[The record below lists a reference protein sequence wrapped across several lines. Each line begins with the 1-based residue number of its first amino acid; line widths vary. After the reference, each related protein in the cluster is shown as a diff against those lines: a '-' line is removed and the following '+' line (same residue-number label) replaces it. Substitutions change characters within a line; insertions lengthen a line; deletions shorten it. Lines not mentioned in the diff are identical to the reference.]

1 MARAH
6 LQFDF
11 TDKLS
16 LLLSGEW
23 FKQNDHALGLKF
35 KRETFIEYPAFPQLR
50 PLGLGG
56 FPTGTRNFASEY
68 DPTTNIQTYAG
79 TGTLTWELDDRFTL
93 VNIANYRDLASTL
106 IQDLDMSAVVNGPAT
121 TGLPP
126 TIQTRFVSSHQTS
139 DELQLH
145 YTSDK
150 LSGLLAAYYFKEGVN
165 SDNRS
170 GQTPGVRSD
179 PIQRVLLFGIGEAES
194 WSAFTHVTYNFT
206 DEWAVKAGGRYT
218 HETRSIDNTGQITP
232 IINGMAGTPVRSTL
246 PATVPHE
253 RSFDEFTPLA
263 GIEWRPKN
271 DLMLYYTYSEG
282 FKSGVGLLGQFET
295 GVADPETIQNNEIGV
310 KSTLLNGHLA
320 LNVAAFDYRLQ
331 NLQLGRT
338 LPDPLRGFVNR
349 FENAGGLKGRGVETE
364 LSWAS
369 PTNIA
374 RANVAVDYLDA
385 EFTRFDTV
393 SQFDRRLILAPD
405 TVQSVSFA
413 GNRPRNA
420 PEFSFAV
427 DGEYDIPLPNA
438 AKLTLAAGLTHK
450 SEQFFSEFNDP
461 VESARAYT
469 LLDARVVY
477 RDAGGRW
484 SASLWGKNLTDEL
497 VEAGSFAVSIS
508 RTIGRTY
515 LPPRTYGVTFDYTF

>member
-1 MARAH
+1 
-6 LQFDF
+6 
-11 TDKLS
+11 
-16 LLLSGEW
+16 
-23 FKQNDHALGLKF
+23 
-35 KRETFIEYPAFPQLR
+35 
-50 PLGLGG
+50 
-56 FPTGTRNFASEY
+56 
-68 DPTTNIQTYAG
+68 
-79 TGTLTWELDDRFTL
+79 
-93 VNIANYRDLASTL
+93 
-106 IQDLDMSAVVNGPAT
+106 MSSVVNGPAT

-126 TIQTRFVSSHQTS
+126 TIQTRFTTSHQAT

-150 LSGLLAAYYFKEGVN
+150 LTGLLAAYYFKEGVN
-165 SDNRS
+165 ADNRS

-194 WSAFTHVTYNFT
+194 WSAFTHLIYNFT
-206 DEWAVKAGGRYT
+206 DQWALKVGGRYT
-218 HETRSIDNTGQITP
+218 HETRSIDNTGRITL
-232 IINGMAGTPVRSTL
+232 IVNGQLGATIPQSL
-246 PATVPHE
+246 PASIPHE

-263 GIEWRPKN
+263 GIEWRPTPG
-271 DLMLYYTYSEG
+271 LMLYYTYAEG

-295 GVADPETIQNNEIGV
+295 GIADPETIQNNELGF
-310 KSTLLNGHLA
+310 KSTWLNGHLA

-338 LPDPLRGFVNR
+338 LPDPIRGFVNR

-364 LSWAS
+364 ISWAS
-369 PTNIA
+369 PSNDV
-374 RANVAVDYLDA
+374 RANVGVDYLDA
-385 EFTRFDTV
+385 KFTRFDTV
-393 SQFDRRLILAPD
+393 SQFDRNLILAP
-405 TVQSVSFA
+405 TQVVAVSFA

-427 DGEYDIPLPNA
+427 DGEYDIPLPNQS
-438 AKLTLAAGLTHK
+438 KITLGAVVTHK

-461 VESARAYT
+461 VEGASGYT
-469 LLDARVVY
+469 LLDARMVY
-477 RDAGGRW
+477 KDAGGHW

-508 RTIGRTY
+508 RSIGRTY